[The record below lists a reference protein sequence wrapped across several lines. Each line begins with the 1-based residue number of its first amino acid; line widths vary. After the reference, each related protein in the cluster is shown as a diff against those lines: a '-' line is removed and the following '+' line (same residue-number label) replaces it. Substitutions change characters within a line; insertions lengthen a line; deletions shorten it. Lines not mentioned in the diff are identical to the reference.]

1 MSQTYLACAYALM
14 RKEENALRML
24 KEFKEKEYFP
34 AALIAILTTALGHKE
49 ETFEWLNKAY
59 KERDG
64 ILLTLNAFHFWD
76 PIRDDPRFQELLRR
90 MKFPQ
95 LPHNSGDQ

>member
-64 ILLTLNAFHFWD
+64 ISFDTERLSFLG
-76 PIRDDPRFQELLRR
+76 
-90 MKFPQ
+90 
-95 LPHNSGDQ
+95 PHP